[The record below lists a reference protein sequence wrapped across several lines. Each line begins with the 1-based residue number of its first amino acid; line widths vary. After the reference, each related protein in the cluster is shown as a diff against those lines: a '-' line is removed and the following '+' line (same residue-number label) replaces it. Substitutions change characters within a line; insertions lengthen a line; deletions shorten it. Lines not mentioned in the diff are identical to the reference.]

1 MWIFMAVPI
10 PEKARGDQFLLWFGE
25 STVGDSLFNICNIDT
40 IIFIILYIDLVLPC
54 TVEVSSLLA
63 GQ

>member
-1 MWIFMAVPI
+1 MWIFMPVPS
-10 PEKARGDQFLLWFGE
+10 PEKATGAQLLQWFGE
-25 STVGDSLFNICNIDT
+25 STVGVSLFNLCNTDT